1 MTIPIISYGHSI
13 LRQVCEEIVP
23 DDPDIDVLI
32 TDLTDTL
39 DAADGV
45 GLAAPQINIGLNMF
59 IVDTQK
65 VYFRMKAEDRGA
77 YFPGEEGIRD
87 IFINARITEKSSDTS
102 IDTEGCLSI
111 PSIVEEIERN
121 WSIEIEY
128 LNSNFQQQ
136 ISAFSGLTA
145 RAIQHE
151 IDHTIGILFVDHLS
165 PLKKKLLK
173 SKLRKI
179 SKGEIFTD
187 YTMKFTG

>member
-45 GLAAPQINIGLNMF
+45 GLAAPQINKGLNMF

-65 VYFRMKAEDRGA
+65 VYFRMKAEDRAA

-87 IFINARITEKSSDTS
+87 IFINARITKKSADTS

-128 LNSNFQQQ
+128 LNSNFRQQ
-136 ISAFSGLTA
+136 IMAFSSLTA

-151 IDHTIGILFVDHLS
+151 IDHTKGILFVDHLS
-165 PLKKKLLK
+165 PLKKRLLK
-173 SKLRKI
+173 SKLRQI
-179 SKGEIFTD
+179 SKGEIITD

>member
-23 DDPDIDVLI
+23 DDPDIDGLI
-32 TDLTDTL
+32 SDLTDTM
-39 DAADGV
+39 DTADGV
-45 GLAAPQINIGLNMF
+45 GLAAPQINKGLNMF
-59 IVDTQK
+59 IVDTRK
-65 VYFRMKAEDRGA
+65 VYFRLKAEDRAA
-77 YFPGEEGIRD
+77 YFQDKEGIRD
-87 IFINARITEKSSDTS
+87 IFINARITEKSVDTS

-136 ISAFSGLTA
+136 ISLFSGLTA

-151 IDHTIGILFVDHLS
+151 IDHTKGILFVDHLS

-173 SKLRKI
+173 SKLRQI
-179 SKGEIFTD
+179 SNGEIFTE

>member
-23 DDPDIDVLI
+23 DDPDIEVLI

-45 GLAAPQINIGLNMF
+45 GLAAPQINKGLNMF
-59 IVDTQK
+59 IVDTRK

-87 IFINARITEKSSDTS
+87 IFINARITEKSADTS

>member
-45 GLAAPQINIGLNMF
+45 GLAAPQINKGLNMF
-59 IVDTQK
+59 IVDTRK

-87 IFINARITEKSSDTS
+87 IFINARIMEKSADTS

-179 SKGEIFTD
+179 SKGEIITD
-187 YTMKFTG
+187 YTMEFT